1 MLVVYLY
8 KHEEVKLMK
17 EKINDKI
24 QSLAEENITYLKE
37 LLEDNSDVVFRTFNV
52 GEWKAALVY
61 IDGMADKT
69 LLNHYVLEPL
79 MLCSRGIEDVDQIK
93 DNILAVTDMR
103 EIKKL
108 SEGVNAALSG
118 ETLMFIDDLDCAYII
133 ATRFW
138 PVRGVGDPFGETV
151 IRGARDGFTE
161 TLRFNT
167 ALIRRRIKD
176 TRLRIKAKAIG
187 TRSKTDVAI
196 IYIDDIVNKKVLEK
210 LQHRIDKINIDA
222 VFDSA
227 YIEQLIEDNKYSPF
241 PQIQS
246 TERPDVV
253 AAALYE
259 GRVALVVDNSPFV
272 LIVPTTLPNLFQSP
286 DDYYQRWMHGS
297 IVRFVRMLS
306 IFIALTAPA
315 LYVAITSF
323 HTNIIPTK
331 LAYAIAAS
339 REGVPFPAFIEAII
353 MEVFLAL
360 LMESVVRL
368 PRPIGTTIGI
378 VGGLVIGQSAVSA
391 GIVSPIMIIIVA
403 VTAITTFVTP
413 NYDVTTALRLVRF
426 LLIIA
431 SAIVGFYGIM
441 IGLIVLLIHLVR
453 MKSFG
458 IPYLAPAVNTDIKD
472 LKDLYI
478 RAPISDLKERPRYM
492 KTGDKIR
499 QK

>member
-1 MLVVYLY
+1 
-8 KHEEVKLMK
+8 MK
-17 EKINDKI
+17 ESINDKI
-24 QSLAEENITYLKE
+24 ELDAGKNIEYLKE
-37 LLEDNSDVVFRTFNV
+37 LLQDNSDVIFRIFNV

-61 IDGMADKT
+61 IDGMANNQ

-79 MLCSRGIEDVDQIK
+79 MLWSKGIENVEEIK
-93 DNILAVTDMR
+93 DTVLAVTDMR
-103 EIKKL
+103 EVKKL

-118 ETLMFIDDLDCAYII
+118 DTLMFIDELNCAYVI
-133 ATRFW
+133 ATRDW
-138 PVRGVGDPFGETV
+138 PARGVGDPSGETV
-151 IRGARDGFTE
+151 IRGAREGFTE
-161 TLRFNT
+161 TIRFNT
-167 ALIRRRIKD
+167 ALIRRRIRD
-176 TRLRIKAKAIG
+176 TKLRIKPKAIG

-196 IYIDDIVNKKVLEK
+196 MYIDDIVNKEVLQE
-210 LQHRIDKINIDA
+210 LEDRIERINIDA

-259 GRVALVVDNSPFV
+259 GRVALVVDNSPFA
-272 LIVPTTLPNLFQSP
+272 IVVPATLPNLFQSP
-286 DDYYQRWMHGS
+286 DDYYQRWMHS
-297 IVRFVRMLS
+297 SMVRVIRMLS
-306 IFIALTAPA
+306 IFISLTAPA

-323 HTNIIPTK
+323 HTAIIPTK

-339 REGVPFPAFIEAII
+339 REGVPFPAFVEAII
-353 MEVFLAL
+353 MELFLAL
-360 LMESVVRL
+360 LMEAVVRL
-368 PRPIGTTIGI
+368 PRPIGATIGI

-391 GIVSPIMIIIVA
+391 GIVSPIMTIIVA
-403 VTAITTFVTP
+403 ITAITTFVTP
-413 NYDVTTALRLVRF
+413 NYEVTTAFRLVRF

-431 SAIVGFYGIM
+431 AAIVGFYGIM
-441 IGLIVLLIHLVR
+441 IGLIILLIHLVR

-458 IPYLAPAVNTDIKD
+458 IPYLAPAVDINIKD
-472 LKDLYI
+472 LKDMYI
-478 RAPISDLKERPRYM
+478 RAPISSLKERPKYM